1 MPKGGDRILG
11 DANKQKDVKKMAAD
25 EKKVELVI
33 FLLLEDYYA
42 FIGSDIKE
50 ILSVGSITYVPGSP
64 DFILGIINVRGDIE
78 SVFDIHKFLGL
89 PDVKIVRK
97 SRIAIADKDGVRS
110 AILID
115 SVKDVIDVPANSIKP
130 PISTLDKS
138 IQEFVVGETTY
149 NKKNVTVFDVGK
161 IFGKLTG

>member
-1 MPKGGDRILG
+1 MGDVNR
-11 DANKQKDVKKMAAD
+11 QTDVKKIVAAD
-25 EKKVELVI
+25 EKRVELVI
-33 FLLLEDYYA
+33 FSLLEDYYA

-50 ILSVGSITYVPGSP
+50 ILSVGSIAYVPGSP
-64 DFILGIINVRGDIE
+64 DFILGIINVRGNIE
-78 SVFDIHKFLGL
+78 SVFNIHKFFGL
-89 PDVKIVRK
+89 PDVEIVRK

-110 AILID
+110 AILVD
-115 SVKDVIDVPANSIKP
+115 SVEDVINVPANSIKP

-161 IFGKLTG
+161 IFRKLYLGRS

>member
-1 MPKGGDRILG
+1 MGDV
-11 DANKQKDVKKMAAD
+11 NKQTDVKKIVAVD

-33 FLLLEDYYA
+33 FSLLEDYYA

-50 ILSVGSITYVPGSP
+50 ILPVESISYVPGSP

-89 PDVKIVRK
+89 PDVKIVRN

-110 AILID
+110 AILVD
-115 SVKDVIDVPANSIKP
+115 SVEDVINVPANSIKP
-130 PISTLDKS
+130 PISTLDKF
-138 IQEFVVGETTY
+138 IQEFVLGETTY
-149 NKKNVTVFDVGK
+149 NKKNVTVFDIGK